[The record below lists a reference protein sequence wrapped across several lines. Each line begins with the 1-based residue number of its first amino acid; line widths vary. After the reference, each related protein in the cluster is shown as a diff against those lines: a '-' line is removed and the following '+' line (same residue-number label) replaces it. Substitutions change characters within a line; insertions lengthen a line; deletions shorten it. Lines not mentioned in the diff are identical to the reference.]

1 MERKPVRGSNEYS
14 AMFGTNTMALLSRVS
29 RLLREAEKTGDH
41 RPMCRISLKDLKRL
55 HVMGG
60 YSESQIKIWSDLE
73 KKGEQDF
80 ACGTAYLRCLLKQI
94 KQSSAIKAAYKA
106 GKMEVARAKL
116 RQRHFE
122 NFKRKQAEK
131 RERE

>member
-1 MERKPVRGSNEYS
+1 MERKPARGSNEYS

-29 RLLREAEKTGDH
+29 RLLRETEKSEGQNQV
-41 RPMCRISLKDLKRL
+41 CRVSLKDLKRL

-73 KKGEQDF
+73 REGVKDF
-80 ACGTAYLRCLLKQI
+80 ACSTTYLRGLLKQI